1 MQFRLSPAARSEGYR
16 LHSHDRLDSTNSEAI
31 RLAHSGEAGPLW
43 VTTRCQEAGRGRRGN
58 AWTSPEGNL
67 AASLLLPVAGVA
79 PEMVAT
85 LGFVAGVAL
94 VDAIRDAC
102 RSAPSPRARGEG
114 RDDLVVGATSGS
126 DGEGASKEETPSET
140 PPHPRLPPRFGD
152 DRVAEGLSPQAGR
165 GDAPLPQG
173 IATSQATIH
182 LKWPNDVLADGR
194 KLAGILLEAE
204 TLPGGRRAVVVGF
217 GVNVAAAPEGLP
229 YPAAA
234 LSAFSAADA
243 PRLLEFLSERF
254 VEAVRIW
261 NKGRGFSNIRRRWL
275 ERAAGVG
282 APVSVRMAEVTLT
295 GIFET
300 IDEGGRLVIL
310 APDGARRTVTAGEVH
325 FGRAAT
331 AA

>member
-1 MQFRLSPAARSEGYR
+1 MPFRLSPAARSEGYR
-16 LHSHDRLDSTNSEAI
+16 LHSHDRLDSTNSEAM
-31 RLAHSGEAGPLW
+31 RLAHGGETGPLW
-43 VTTRCQEAGRGRRGN
+43 VATHRQEAGRGRRGN

-67 AASLLLPVAGVA
+67 AASLLMPVAGVA

-85 LGFVAGVAL
+85 LGFVAGCAL
-94 VDAIRDAC
+94 VDALHDAC
-102 RSAPSPRARGEG
+102 HARPTPRTQGEG
-114 RDDLVVGATSGS
+114 RYDKGA
-126 DGEGASKEETPSET
+126 EA
-140 PPHPRLPPRFGD
+140 
-152 DRVAEGLSPQAGR
+152 LSPRAGR
-165 GDAPLPQG
+165 GDALAPQG
-173 IATSQATIH
+173 LAPASSAIH
-182 LKWPNDVLADGR
+182 LKWPNDVLADGK

-217 GVNVAAAPEGLP
+217 GVNVAAAPDGLP
-229 YPAAA
+229 YPVAA
-234 LSAFSAADA
+234 LAAFSAADA
-243 PRLLEFLSERF
+243 PMLLEFLSERF

-282 APVSVRMAEVTLT
+282 APVSVRMAEATLT

>member
-1 MQFRLSPAARSEGYR
+1 MQFRLSQAARSEGHR
-16 LHSHDRLDSTNSEAI
+16 LHSHDRLDSTNSEAL
-31 RLAHSGEAGPLW
+31 RLAQEGEAGPLW
-43 VTTRCQEAGRGRRGN
+43 VTTRRQEAGRGRRGN

-79 PEMVAT
+79 PEMIAT

-94 VDAIRDAC
+94 VDAIRDCC
-102 RSAPSPRARGEG
+102 RLSPSSGTRSEG
-114 RDDLVVGATSGS
+114 CDD
-126 DGEGASKEETPSET
+126 E
-140 PPHPRLPPRFGD
+140 
-152 DRVAEGLSPQAGR
+152 VAEALTPQAER
-165 GDAPLPQG
+165 GDALLPQG
-173 IATSQATIH
+173 IACASDTIH
-182 LKWPNDVLADGR
+182 LKWPNDVLAGGA

-217 GVNVAAAPEGLP
+217 GVNVAAAPAGLP
-229 YPAAA
+229 YPAVA
-234 LSAFSAADA
+234 LASFSAADA
-243 PRLLEFLSERF
+243 PMLFEILSERF

-282 APVSVRMAEVTLT
+282 APVSVRMAEATLT

-310 APDGARRTVTAGEVH
+310 APDGTRRTVTAGEVH
-325 FGRAAT
+325 FGSAAT

>member
-1 MQFRLSPAARSEGYR
+1 MQFRLSQAARSEGYR
-16 LHSHDRLDSTNSEAI
+16 LHSHDRLDSTNSEAM
-31 RLAHSGEAGPLW
+31 RLAHGGEAGPLW
-43 VTTRCQEAGRGRRGN
+43 VTTRRQEAGRGRRGN
-58 AWTSPEGNL
+58 AWASPEGNL

-85 LGFVAGVAL
+85 LGFVAGCAL
-94 VDAIRDAC
+94 VDALRDAC
-102 RSAPSPRARGEG
+102 RSAPSLGMRGEG
-114 RDDLVVGATSGS
+114 RS
-126 DGEGASKEETPSET
+126 DSI
-140 PPHPRLPPRFGD
+140 
-152 DRVAEGLSPQAGR
+152 VAEALSPRAER
-165 GDAPLPQG
+165 GDALAPQA
-173 IATSQATIH
+173 IAPPQAAIH
-182 LKWPNDVLADGR
+182 LKWPNDVLADGQ

-217 GVNVAAAPEGLP
+217 GVNIAATPEGLP

-243 PRLLEFLSERF
+243 PMLLEFLSERF

-282 APVSVRMAEVTLT
+282 APVSVRMAEATLT

-310 APDGARRTVTAGEVH
+310 APDGTRRTVTAGEVH
-325 FGRAAT
+325 FGSAAT

>member
-1 MQFRLSPAARSEGYR
+1 MQFRLSQAARSEGHR
-16 LHSHDRLDSTNSEAI
+16 LHSHDRLDSTNSEAL
-31 RLAHSGEAGPLW
+31 RLARGEAGPLW
-43 VTTRCQEAGRGRRGN
+43 VTTQRQEAGRGRRGN

-102 RSAPSPRARGEG
+102 RLNPSPGTRGGG
-114 RDDLVVGATSGS
+114 RDDT
-126 DGEGASKEETPSET
+126 
-140 PPHPRLPPRFGD
+140 
-152 DRVAEGLSPQAGR
+152 VAEPLSPQAGR
-165 GDAPLPQG
+165 GDALRPQG
-173 IATSQATIH
+173 IAAWASAIH

-204 TLPGGRRAVVVGF
+204 TLPGGRRAVVIGF
-217 GVNVAAAPEGLP
+217 GVNVAAAPDGLP

-243 PRLLEFLSERF
+243 PMLLEFLSERF

-282 APVSVRMAEVTLT
+282 APVSVRMAEATLT

-310 APDGARRTVTAGEVH
+310 APDGTRRTVTAGEVH
-325 FGRAAT
+325 FGSAAT

>member
-1 MQFRLSPAARSEGYR
+1 MQFRLSQAARSEGHR
-16 LHSHDRLDSTNSEAI
+16 LHSHERLDSTNSEAM
-31 RLAHSGEAGPLW
+31 RLAHGGETGPLW
-43 VTTRCQEAGRGRRGN
+43 VATHRQEAGRGRRGN

-67 AASLLLPVAGVA
+67 AASLLMPVAGVA

-94 VDAIRDAC
+94 VEAIRDAC
-102 RSAPSPRARGEG
+102 RSNPSPSLQGEV
-114 RDDLVVGATSGS
+114 RDDGA
-126 DGEGASKEETPSET
+126 
-140 PPHPRLPPRFGD
+140 
-152 DRVAEGLSPQAGR
+152 AEDLSPPMGG
-165 GDAPLPQG
+165 GDARAPHGLAP
-173 IATSQATIH
+173 ASSAIH
-182 LKWPNDVLADGR
+182 LKWPNDVLADGK

-217 GVNVAAAPEGLP
+217 GVNVAATPDGLP

-234 LSAFSAADA
+234 LAAFSAADA
-243 PRLLEFLSERF
+243 PMLLEFLSERF

-282 APVSVRMAEVTLT
+282 APVSVRMAEATLT

-310 APDGARRTVTAGEVH
+310 APDGTRRTVTAGEVH
-325 FGRAAT
+325 FGSAAT

>member
-1 MQFRLSPAARSEGYR
+1 MQFRLSQAARSEGHR
-16 LHSHDRLDSTNSEAI
+16 LHSHDRLDSTNSEAM
-31 RLAHSGEAGPLW
+31 RLAQGGETGPLW
-43 VTTRCQEAGRGRRGN
+43 VTTQRQEAGRGRRGN

-67 AASLLLPVAGVA
+67 AASLLMPVAGVA

-94 VDAIRDAC
+94 VDALRDAC
-102 RSAPSPRARGEG
+102 RLALSPRAEM
-114 RDDLVVGATSGS
+114 
-126 DGEGASKEETPSET
+126 
-140 PPHPRLPPRFGD
+140 
-152 DRVAEGLSPQAGR
+152 

-173 IATSQATIH
+173 IAPSAAAIH
-182 LKWPNDVLADGR
+182 LKWPNDVLADGQ

-204 TLPGGRRAVVVGF
+204 TLPGGRQAVVVGF
-217 GVNVAAAPEGLP
+217 GVNVAAAPDGLP

-234 LSAFSAADA
+234 LAAFSAADA
-243 PRLLEFLSERF
+243 PMLLEFLSERF

-310 APDGARRTVTAGEVH
+310 APDGTRRTVTAGEVH
-325 FGRAAT
+325 FGSAAT

>member
-1 MQFRLSPAARSEGYR
+1 MQFRLSQAARSEGHR
-16 LHSHDRLDSTNSEAI
+16 LHSHDRLDSTNSEAM
-31 RLAHSGEAGPLW
+31 RLAQGGETGPLW
-43 VTTRCQEAGRGRRGN
+43 VTTQRQEAGRGRRGN

-67 AASLLLPVAGVA
+67 AASLLMPVVGVA

-94 VDAIRDAC
+94 VDALRDAC
-102 RSAPSPRARGEG
+102 RLA
-114 RDDLVVGATSGS
+114 
-126 DGEGASKEETPSET
+126 
-140 PPHPRLPPRFGD
+140 
-152 DRVAEGLSPQAGR
+152 LSPNPER

-173 IATSQATIH
+173 IAPRAAAIH
-182 LKWPNDVLADGR
+182 LKWPNDVLADGQ

-217 GVNVAAAPEGLP
+217 GVNVAAAPDGLP

-234 LSAFSAADA
+234 LAAFSAADA
-243 PRLLEFLSERF
+243 PMLLEFLSERF

-310 APDGARRTVTAGEVH
+310 APDGTRRTVTAGEVH
-325 FGRAAT
+325 FGSAAT

>member
-1 MQFRLSPAARSEGYR
+1 MQFRLSQAARSEGHR
-16 LHSHDRLDSTNSEAI
+16 LHSHDRLDSTNSEAM
-31 RLAHSGEAGPLW
+31 RLAHGGETGPLW
-43 VTTRCQEAGRGRRGN
+43 VTTQRQEAGRGRRGN

-67 AASLLLPVAGVA
+67 AASLLMPVAGVT

-102 RSAPSPRARGEG
+102 RLNPSPRTRGEG

-126 DGEGASKEETPSET
+126 DGEGASKDEASSET
-140 PPHPRLPPRFGD
+140 LPHHRPSPRSTD
-152 DRVAEGLSPQAGR
+152 DEVGRALSPRAGR
-165 GDAPLPQG
+165 GDAAPQG
-173 IATSQATIH
+173 IAPSAAAIH
-182 LKWPNDVLADGR
+182 LKWPNDVLADGQ

-217 GVNVAAAPEGLP
+217 GVNVAAAPDGLP

-234 LSAFSAADA
+234 LAAFSAADA
-243 PRLLEFLSERF
+243 PMLLEFLSERF

-310 APDGARRTVTAGEVH
+310 APDGTRRTVTAGEVH
-325 FGRAAT
+325 FGSAAT

>member
-1 MQFRLSPAARSEGYR
+1 MQFRLSQAARSEGHR
-16 LHSHDRLDSTNSEAI
+16 LHSHDRLDSTNSEAL
-31 RLAHSGEAGPLW
+31 RLARGGEAGPLW
-43 VTTRCQEAGRGRRGN
+43 VTTQRQEAGRGRRGN

-102 RSAPSPRARGEG
+102 RLNPSPLARGGG
-114 RDDLVVGATSGS
+114 RDDTV
-126 DGEGASKEETPSET
+126 DEP
-140 PPHPRLPPRFGD
+140 
-152 DRVAEGLSPQAGR
+152 LSPQAGR
-165 GDAPLPQG
+165 GDALLPQG
-173 IATSQATIH
+173 IAAWASAIH

-204 TLPGGRRAVVVGF
+204 TLPGGRRAVVIGF
-217 GVNVAAAPEGLP
+217 GVNVAAAPDGLP

-243 PRLLEFLSERF
+243 PMLLEFLSERF

-282 APVSVRMAEVTLT
+282 APVSVRMAEATLT

-310 APDGARRTVTAGEVH
+310 APDGTRRTVTAGEVH
-325 FGRAAT
+325 FGSAAT

>member
-1 MQFRLSPAARSEGYR
+1 MQFRLSPAARSEGHR
-16 LHSHDRLDSTNSEAI
+16 LHSHDRLDSTNSEAM
-31 RLAHSGEAGPLW
+31 RLAHGGETGPLW
-43 VTTRCQEAGRGRRGN
+43 VATHRQEAGRGRRGN

-67 AASLLLPVAGVA
+67 AASLLMPVAGVA
-79 PEMVAT
+79 PDMVAT

-94 VDAIRDAC
+94 VDALRDAC
-102 RSAPSPRARGEG
+102 RPAQSPHAEPEG
-114 RDDLVVGATSGS
+114 
-126 DGEGASKEETPSET
+126 
-140 PPHPRLPPRFGD
+140 
-152 DRVAEGLSPQAGR
+152 
-165 GDAPLPQG
+165 APLPHG
-173 IATSQATIH
+173 LAPASATIH
-182 LKWPNDVLADGR
+182 LKWPNDVLAEGK

-217 GVNVAAAPEGLP
+217 GVNVAAAPDGLP

-243 PRLLEFLSERF
+243 PMLLEFLSERF

-282 APVSVRMAEVTLT
+282 APVSVRMAEATLT

-310 APDGARRTVTAGEVH
+310 APDGTRRTVTAGEVH
-325 FGRAAT
+325 FGSAAT

>member
-1 MQFRLSPAARSEGYR
+1 AEALSPC
-16 LHSHDRLDSTNSEAI
+16 T
-31 RLAHSGEAGPLW
+31 
-43 VTTRCQEAGRGRRGN
+43 
-58 AWTSPEGNL
+58 
-67 AASLLLPVAGVA
+67 
-79 PEMVAT
+79 
-85 LGFVAGVAL
+85 
-94 VDAIRDAC
+94 
-102 RSAPSPRARGEG
+102 
-114 RDDLVVGATSGS
+114 
-126 DGEGASKEETPSET
+126 
-140 PPHPRLPPRFGD
+140 
-152 DRVAEGLSPQAGR
+152 GR
-165 GDAPLPQG
+165 GDAASPHGLAP
-173 IATSQATIH
+173 ASPAIH

-204 TLPGGRRAVVVGF
+204 TLPGGRRAVVIGF
-217 GVNVAAAPEGLP
+217 GVNVAAAPDGLP

-243 PRLLEFLSERF
+243 PMLLEFLSERF

-282 APVSVRMAEVTLT
+282 APVSVRMAEATLT

-310 APDGARRTVTAGEVH
+310 APDGTRRTVTAGEVH
-325 FGRAAT
+325 FGSAAT

>member
-1 MQFRLSPAARSEGYR
+1 MQFRLSQAARSEGHR
-16 LHSHDRLDSTNSEAI
+16 LHSHDRLDSTNSEAM
-31 RLAHSGEAGPLW
+31 RLAHGGEAGPLW
-43 VTTRCQEAGRGRRGN
+43 VTTRRQEAGRGRRGN

-102 RSAPSPRARGEG
+102 RLDPSP
-114 RDDLVVGATSGS
+114 
-126 DGEGASKEETPSET
+126 
-140 PPHPRLPPRFGD
+140 
-152 DRVAEGLSPQAGR
+152 LSPQAGE
-165 GDAPLPQG
+165 GDALPQG
-173 IATSQATIH
+173 IAAAYAAIH

-234 LSAFSAADA
+234 LSTFSAADA

-310 APDGARRTVTAGEVH
+310 APDGTRRTVTAGEVH

>member
-1 MQFRLSPAARSEGYR
+1 MPFRLSQTARSEGHR
-16 LHSHDRLDSTNSEAI
+16 LHSHGRLDSTNSEAM
-31 RLAHSGEAGPLW
+31 RLAHGGETGPLW
-43 VTTRCQEAGRGRRGN
+43 VTTRRQEAGRGRRGN

-67 AASLLLPVAGVA
+67 AASLLMPVAGVA

-94 VDAIRDAC
+94 VDALRDAS
-102 RSAPSPRARGEG
+102 RTAPSPRTRREG
-114 RDDLVVGATSGS
+114 RDDSVVGATSGS
-126 DGEGASKEETPSET
+126 EGEGASKGETPPEP
-140 PPHPRLPPRFGD
+140 PPHPRLPARSAD
-152 DRVAEGLSPQAGR
+152 DEVGRALSPRAGR
-165 GDAPLPQG
+165 GDAASPHALASAP
-173 IATSQATIH
+173 AAIH

-204 TLPGGRRAVVVGF
+204 SLPGGRRAVVIGF

-234 LSAFSAADA
+234 LSLFSAADA
-243 PRLLEFLSERF
+243 PMLLEFLSERF

-282 APVSVRMAEVTLT
+282 APVSVCMAEVTLT

-310 APDGARRTVTAGEVH
+310 APDGTRRTVTAGEVH
-325 FGRAAT
+325 FGSAAT
-331 AA
+331 AV

>member
-16 LHSHDRLDSTNSEAI
+16 LHSHDRLDSTNSEAM
-31 RLAHSGEAGPLW
+31 RLAHGGESGPLW
-43 VTTRCQEAGRGRRGN
+43 VTTRRQEAGRGRRGN

-102 RSAPSPRARGEG
+102 RLDPAP
-114 RDDLVVGATSGS
+114 L
-126 DGEGASKEETPSET
+126 AS
-140 PPHPRLPPRFGD
+140 
-152 DRVAEGLSPQAGR
+152 QAGR
-165 GDAPLPQG
+165 ADAAAPHALASAP
-173 IATSQATIH
+173 AAIH
-182 LKWPNDVLADGR
+182 LKWPNDVLADGH

-310 APDGARRTVTAGEVH
+310 APDGTRRTVTAGEVH
-325 FGRAAT
+325 FGSAAT
-331 AA
+331 AV

>member
-1 MQFRLSPAARSEGYR
+1 MQFRLSPAARSDGHR
-16 LHSHDRLDSTNSEAI
+16 LHSHDTLGSTNSEA
-31 RLAHSGEAGPLW
+31 LALARGGETGPLW
-43 VTTRCQEAGRGRRGN
+43 VTARRQEAGRGRRGN
-58 AWTSPEGNL
+58 AWASPEGNL

-85 LGFVAGVAL
+85 VGFVAGVAL
-94 VDAIRDAC
+94 VDALRDAC
-102 RSAPSPRARGEG
+102 RLKPSRRTRAEDRDDTGADAPAPHAGGGDAPSP
-114 RDDLVVGATSGS
+114 
-126 DGEGASKEETPSET
+126 
-140 PPHPRLPPRFGD
+140 H
-152 DRVAEGLSPQAGR
+152 GLA
-165 GDAPLPQG
+165 DAPV
-173 IATSQATIH
+173 AIH
-182 LKWPNDVLADGR
+182 LKWPNDVLAEGG

-217 GVNVAAAPEGLP
+217 GVNVAAAPENLP

-234 LSAFSAADA
+234 LAAFSAADA
-243 PRLLEFLSERF
+243 PMLFEFLSERF

-261 NKGRGFSNIRRRWL
+261 NKGRGFPTIRRRWL

-282 APVSVRMAEVTLT
+282 APVSVRMAEATLT

-310 APDGARRTVTAGEVH
+310 APDGTRRTVTAGEVH
-325 FGRAAT
+325 FGSAAT

>member
-1 MQFRLSPAARSEGYR
+1 MQFRLSQAARSEGYR
-16 LHSHDRLDSTNSEAI
+16 LHSHDRLDSTNSEAM
-31 RLAHSGEAGPLW
+31 RLAHGGEVGPLW
-43 VTTRCQEAGRGRRGN
+43 VTAQRQEAGRGRRGN

-85 LGFVAGVAL
+85 LGFVAGCAL
-94 VDAIRDAC
+94 VDALRDAC
-102 RSAPSPRARGEG
+102 RSAPSPRRQGEG
-114 RDDLVVGATSGS
+114 RDDLVV
-126 DGEGASKEETPSET
+126 
-140 PPHPRLPPRFGD
+140 
-152 DRVAEGLSPQAGR
+152 AEALSRHAER
-165 GDAPLPQG
+165 GDALAPQG
-173 IATSQATIH
+173 IAPSHAAIH
-182 LKWPNDVLADGR
+182 LKWPNDVLADGQ

-217 GVNVAAAPEGLP
+217 GVNIAATPEGLP

-243 PRLLEFLSERF
+243 PMLLEFLSERF

-261 NKGRGFSNIRRRWL
+261 NQGRGFSNIRRRWL

-282 APVSVRMAEVTLT
+282 APVSVRMAEATLT
-295 GIFET
+295 GMFET

-310 APDGARRTVTAGEVH
+310 APDGTRRTVTAGEVH
-325 FGRAAT
+325 FGSAAT